1 MNITLAGSLWLSL
14 AIVLEVLAT
23 SLLPKTNDFRR
34 IGVTIGVMALYFLC
48 FLALSKAMLA
58 LSIGLTYTLWCG
70 LGIVLINL
78 IGVTI
83 FRQKMDKFAPL
94 GMTLIVIGC
103 VSMGIFK

>member
-34 IGVTIGVMALYFLC
+34 IGVTIGVMVLYFLC

-58 LSIGLTYTLWCG
+58 LSVGLSYALWSG
-70 LGIVLINL
+70 MGIVLINL
-78 IGVTI
+78 IGVTV
-83 FRQKMDKFAPL
+83 FRQKMDKYAML
-94 GMTLIVIGC
+94 GITLIVIGC
-103 VSMGIFK
+103 VAMGIFQ